1 MKIKQAF
8 FIIICLFYTN
18 KISSITSSINL
29 KFNYTV
35 SSNDKIN
42 LLQDSLKAKLDI
54 IQNGIDEN
62 EKLLANQEFVN
73 ILKRTLKLKI
83 SFDFAFDSLK
93 SISILQSPD
102 NYFKIY
108 NWFIENDDNTYRFY
122 AMIQFKNTKND
133 VIFLNDNSDDIL
145 NVEQAELSSDN
156 WYGCLYYNII
166 KNKAKKSYTIIGWDG
181 NNEFSTKKIIDV
193 IRFNRYNNIKFGAP
207 IFKDDKQKSKKRV
220 IIEYNNQ
227 SPVSVQFNKKSK
239 QIIFNNLVP
248 QKKELEGIKAYY
260 VPDGSFNAY
269 EYKKAKWWLIKE
281 IDARNQ
287 NN

>member
-1 MKIKQAF
+1 M
-8 FIIICLFYTN
+8 L
-18 KISSITSSINL
+18 S
-29 KFNYTV
+29 
-35 SSNDKIN
+35 
-42 LLQDSLKAKLDI
+42 
-54 IQNGIDEN
+54 
-62 EKLLANQEFVN
+62 
-73 ILKRTLKLKI
+73 RTLKLKN
-83 SFDFAFDSLK
+83 SFDFIFDSLNT
-93 SISILQSPD
+93 ISILKSPD

-122 AMIQFKNTKND
+122 AMIQFKNTKKD
-133 VIFLNDNSDDIL
+133 LIFLNDNSDDIL

-166 KNKAKKSYTIIGWDG
+166 KNKEKKSYTIIGWDG

-220 IIEYNNQ
+220 IIEYNDQ

-248 QKKELEGIKAYY
+248 QKKELVGIKAYY

-269 EYKKAKWWLIKE
+269 EYKKAKWWLIKD

>member
-8 FIIICLFYTN
+8 FIIICLFYNNETSP
-18 KISSITSSINL
+18 ISLINL
-29 KFNYTV
+29 KSNYTI
-35 SSNDKIN
+35 SPSNKIN
-42 LLQDSLKAKLDI
+42 ILQDSLKAKLDI

-93 SISILQSPD
+93 TISILKSPD

-133 VIFLNDNSDDIL
+133 IIFLNDNSDDIL
-145 NVEQAELSSDN
+145 NVKQAELSSGN

-166 KNKAKKSYTIIGWDG
+166 KNKEKKSYTIIGWDG

-193 IRFNRYNNIKFGAP
+193 IKFSRYNNIKFGAP

-220 IIEYNNQ
+220 IIEYNDQ

-269 EYKKAKWWLIKE
+269 EYKKGKWWLIKD

>member
-18 KISSITSSINL
+18 KLRSFTSSINL
-29 KFNYTV
+29 KLNYTI
-35 SSNDKIN
+35 SQNDKIN
-42 LLQDSLKAKLDI
+42 ILQDSLKAKLDI

-62 EKLLANQEFVN
+62 EKLLANQEFVS
-73 ILKRTLKLKI
+73 ILRRTLNLKN
-83 SFDFAFDSLK
+83 SFDFTFDSLNT
-93 SISILQSPD
+93 ISILQSPD

-108 NWFIENDDNTYRFY
+108 NWFIENDDDTYRFY
-122 AMIQFKNTKND
+122 AMIQFKNTKKD
-133 VIFLNDNSDDIL
+133 VVFLNDNSDDIL
-145 NVEQAELSSDN
+145 NVEQAELSSDS

-193 IRFNRYNNIKFGAP
+193 VRFNSYNNIKFGAP

-248 QKKELEGIKAYY
+248 QKKELEGIKSYY

-269 EYKKAKWWLIKE
+269 EYKKGKWWLIKD

-287 NN
+287 DN

>member
-8 FIIICLFYTN
+8 FIIICLFYNNETN
-18 KISSITSSINL
+18 PISLINL
-29 KFNYTV
+29 KSNYTI
-35 SSNDKIN
+35 SPSNKIN
-42 LLQDSLKAKLDI
+42 ILQDSLKAKLDM

-62 EKLLANQEFVN
+62 EKLLANQEFIS
-73 ILKRTLKLKI
+73 ILRRTLELKI
-83 SFDFAFDSLK
+83 SFDFTFDSLNT
-93 SISILQSPD
+93 ISILKSPD

-108 NWFIENDDNTYRFY
+108 NWFIENDDNSYRFY

-133 VIFLNDNSDDIL
+133 IIFLNDNSDDIL
-145 NVEQAELSSDN
+145 NVEQAELSSGN

-166 KNKAKKSYTIIGWDG
+166 KNKEKKSYTIIGWDG

-193 IRFNRYNNIKFGAP
+193 IKFSRYNNIKFGAP

-220 IIEYNNQ
+220 IIEYNDQ

-269 EYKKAKWWLIKE
+269 EYKKGKWWLIKD

>member
-1 MKIKQAF
+1 
-8 FIIICLFYTN
+8 
-18 KISSITSSINL
+18 
-29 KFNYTV
+29 
-35 SSNDKIN
+35 
-42 LLQDSLKAKLDI
+42 
-54 IQNGIDEN
+54 
-62 EKLLANQEFVN
+62 
-73 ILKRTLKLKI
+73 
-83 SFDFAFDSLK
+83 
-93 SISILQSPD
+93 
-102 NYFKIY
+102 
-108 NWFIENDDNTYRFY
+108 
-122 AMIQFKNTKND
+122 MIQFKNTKND
-133 VIFLNDNSDDIL
+133 LIFLNDNSDDIL
-145 NVEQAELSSDN
+145 NVEQAELSSDS

-166 KNKAKKSYTIIGWDG
+166 KNKEKKSYTIIGWDG

-220 IIEYNNQ
+220 IIEYNDQ

>member
-8 FIIICLFYTN
+8 FIIICLFYNNETSP
-18 KISSITSSINL
+18 ISLINL
-29 KFNYTV
+29 KSNYTI
-35 SSNDKIN
+35 SPSNKIN
-42 LLQDSLKAKLDI
+42 ILQDSLKAKLDI

-62 EKLLANQEFVN
+62 EKLLANQEFIS
-73 ILKRTLKLKI
+73 ILRRTLELKI
-83 SFDFAFDSLK
+83 SFDFTFDSLNT
-93 SISILQSPD
+93 ISILKSPD

-133 VIFLNDNSDDIL
+133 IIFLNDNSDDIL
-145 NVEQAELSSDN
+145 NVEQAELSSGS

-166 KNKAKKSYTIIGWDG
+166 KNKEKKSYTIIGWDG

-193 IRFNRYNNIKFGAP
+193 IKFSRFNNIKFGAP

-220 IIEYNNQ
+220 IIEYNDQ

-269 EYKKAKWWLIKE
+269 EYKKGKWWLIKD

>member
-1 MKIKQAF
+1 MYIKQAF
-8 FIIICLFYTN
+8 FIIICLLYTN
-18 KISSITSSINL
+18 KTSSITSLISLN
-29 KFNYTV
+29 FNYNITT
-35 SSNDKIN
+35 NDKIN
-42 LLQDSLKAKLDI
+42 ILQDSLKAKLDI

-93 SISILQSPD
+93 TISILQSPD

-181 NNEFSTKKIIDV
+181 NNEFSSKKIIDV
-193 IRFNRYNNIKFGAP
+193 VRFNRNYVKFGAP

-220 IIEYNNQ
+220 IIEYNDQ

-269 EYKKAKWWLIKE
+269 EYKKGKWWLIKD

>member
-8 FIIICLFYTN
+8 FIIICLFYNNETSP
-18 KISSITSSINL
+18 ISLINL
-29 KFNYTV
+29 KSNYTI
-35 SSNDKIN
+35 SPSNKIN
-42 LLQDSLKAKLDI
+42 ILQDSLKAKLDI

-62 EKLLANQEFVN
+62 EKLLANQEFIS
-73 ILKRTLKLKI
+73 ILRRTLELKI
-83 SFDFAFDSLK
+83 SFDFTFDSLNT
-93 SISILQSPD
+93 ISILKSPD

-133 VIFLNDNSDDIL
+133 IIFLNDNSDDIV
-145 NVEQAELSSDN
+145 NIEQAELSSGN
-156 WYGCLYYNII
+156 WYGCLYYSII
-166 KNKAKKSYTIIGWDG
+166 KNKEKKSYTIIGWDG

-193 IRFNRYNNIKFGAP
+193 IKFSRYNNIKFGAP

-220 IIEYNNQ
+220 IIEYNDQ

-269 EYKKAKWWLIKE
+269 EYKKGKWWLIKD

>member
-8 FIIICLFYTN
+8 FIIICLFYNNETSP
-18 KISSITSSINL
+18 ISLINL
-29 KFNYTV
+29 KSNYTI
-35 SSNDKIN
+35 SPSNKIN
-42 LLQDSLKAKLDI
+42 ILQDSLKAKLDI
-54 IQNGIDEN
+54 VQNGIDEN
-62 EKLLANQEFVN
+62 EKLLANQEFIS
-73 ILKRTLKLKI
+73 ILRRTLELKI
-83 SFDFAFDSLK
+83 SFDFTFDSLNT
-93 SISILQSPD
+93 ISILKSPD

-122 AMIQFKNTKND
+122 AMIQFKNTKKD
-133 VIFLNDNSDDIL
+133 LIFLNDNSDDIL
-145 NVEQAELSSDN
+145 NVEQAELSSGN

-166 KNKAKKSYTIIGWDG
+166 KNKEKKSYTIIGWDG

-193 IRFNRYNNIKFGAP
+193 IKFSRYNNIKFGAP

-220 IIEYNNQ
+220 IIEYNDQ

-269 EYKKAKWWLIKE
+269 EYKKAKWWLVKE